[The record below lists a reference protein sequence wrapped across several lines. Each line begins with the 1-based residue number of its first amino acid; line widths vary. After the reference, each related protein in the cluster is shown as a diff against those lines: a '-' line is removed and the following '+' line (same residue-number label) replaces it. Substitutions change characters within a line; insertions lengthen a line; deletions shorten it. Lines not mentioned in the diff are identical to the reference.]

1 MTPIHELLNRIRWD
15 KSFSE
20 GRFEIGF
27 WDRHEGVIHRVAL
40 QDAAFPESA
49 EDMFQFVDETGEHR
63 RVPSHR
69 IREVYR
75 DGELIWQ
82 RPTGGLRGVADGLSS
97 TGRPTGFAPT

>member
-15 KSFSE
+15 KAFGR

-27 WDRHEGVIHRVAL
+27 LDRHERIIHRVAL
-40 QDAAFPESA
+40 QDVAFPESA
-49 EDMFQFVDETGEHR
+49 EHTFQFVDETGEHR
-63 RVPSHR
+63 RVPFHR

-82 RPTGGLRGVADGLSS
+82 RRTGGPHGADDGL
-97 TGRPTGFAPT
+97 